1 MIVLDSSAVLAVLK
15 NEPGGATVLSALK
28 GALLSTVNAA
38 EIHSRLLSHG
48 LPASLSWS
56 LIQGTGCEMCLFTEQ
71 HAKTAAE
78 LVASTKRLGLSL
90 GDRACLALAIER
102 QAKVYTADKA
112 WKSLELGIQVE
123 VIR

>member
-1 MIVLDSSAVLAVLK
+1 MLAVLK

-48 LPASLSWS
+48 IPASLSWS

-90 GDRACLALAIER
+90 SDRACLALAIER